1 MTISVIMS
9 VYRNER
15 PEYLD
20 ESIRSIWTDQTV
32 KPAEIIL
39 IKDGPL
45 TDALERTI
53 STWKERIGD
62 RLITHSNGTNLGL
75 TKSLNIALRLAS
87 SDLIARMDSDDL
99 SDSRRFER
107 QTAFL
112 EANPDVA
119 IVGGAMQEF
128 NSSNPKLNVRHY
140 PRNNDEVMR
149 TIYKAS
155 PLAHPTVMMRSAIFR
170 NGLKYDE
177 RYRTSQDIALWFDAI
192 CAGYKIGNIDDITLY
207 FRRDDEMFRR
217 RSRAK
222 AWNEFRI
229 YMNGVRRVYGLLT
242 PKYVFKPAC
251 FQAHASAR
259 GEIHL
264 RQQDKALRGGQ
275 EHERRAIRHSY
286 CAPFACSPH
295 RLSGSPAVFRHVFHN
310 RLTPVPPRLS
320 VRTLPSIRPD
330 THLNGFL
337 SDTNHSTNRLIPS
350 CSDTCGL

>member
-15 PEYLD
+15 PEYLE

-99 SDSRRFER
+99 SDPRRFER

-242 PKYVFKPAC
+242 PKYVFPISRLV
-251 FQAHASAR
+251 FR
-259 GEIHL
+259 LMPL
-264 RQQDKALRGGQ
+264 RVVKFIYGSR
-275 EHERRAIRHSY
+275 IRHY
-286 CAPFACSPH
+286 VVDKNTKGAQ
-295 RLSGSPAVFRHVFHN
+295 
-310 RLTPVPPRLS
+310 
-320 VRTLPSIRPD
+320 
-330 THLNGFL
+330 
-337 SDTNHSTNRLIPS
+337 
-350 CSDTCGL
+350 